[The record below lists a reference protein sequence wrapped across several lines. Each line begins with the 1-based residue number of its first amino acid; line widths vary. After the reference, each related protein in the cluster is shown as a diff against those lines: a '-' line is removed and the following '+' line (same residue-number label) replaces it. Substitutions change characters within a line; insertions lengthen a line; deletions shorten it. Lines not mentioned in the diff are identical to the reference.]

1 MEGDW
6 IYEVTPKKRT
16 AHQTTTPIWALH
28 KGELDLLLLVL
39 LTASMP
45 SETQLLN
52 K

>member
-6 IYEVTPKKRT
+6 IYEVTAQQT
-16 AHQTTTPIWALH
+16 ATPIWALH
-28 KGELDLLLLVL
+28 EGELDLFFMVS
-39 LTASMP
+39 LTASVP